1 MAVCAPDGRRIAL
14 GMTNY
19 SAAELN
25 QIKGLRS
32 PQIHELL
39 HQDTYEEAIHRD
51 NMVLVP
57 AGQ

>member
-1 MAVCAPDGRRIAL
+1 MAVCAPDGSRIAL

-19 SAAELN
+19 TAAELN

-39 HQDTYEEAIHRD
+39 HQDAYEEAIHRD